1 MFGCPTGPR
10 RADAVPAC
18 AGCSGHR
25 DTAQRWPTQGHFVAR
40 VGTFD
45 DLFYGRNG
53 QYRIKLMHS
62 HAGSDNADSGLEVLP
77 HGMIVATNYIKYQPG
92 PEKHFVVSARFKL
105 EEMDLLWKE
114 MQWRLADPRAI
125 QAVSSGEGRF
135 CED

>member
-25 DTAQRWPTQGHFVAR
+25 DTAQRWPTKGQFVAR

-53 QYRIKLMHS
+53 QYRINSCS

-77 HGMIVATNYIKYQPG
+77 HGTIVATNYIKYQPG
-92 PEKHFVVSARFKL
+92 PEKHFVVSPVQARRDGSVM
-105 EEMDLLWKE
+105 ERNAMET
-114 MQWRLADPRAI
+114 RRSTSDP
-125 QAVSSGEGRF
+125 SG
-135 CED
+135 